1 MKYVCFVYVRYFTA
15 QRSGWRHLEG
25 GYKAGGR
32 EDAKPL
38 GPGLFNKTLYKIW
51 SKFSTL
57 VPEVFKKII
66 REDDFNKE
74 EGKKP
79 RLKFNLCQP

>member
-38 GPGLFNKTLYKIW
+38 GAR
-51 SKFSTL
+51 
-57 VPEVFKKII
+57 VV
-66 REDDFNKE
+66 
-74 EGKKP
+74 
-79 RLKFNLCQP
+79 Q